1 MKIALCFSGLPRML
15 KETYPYWMNCI
26 ILKYK
31 PDIFIHTWKQDFD
44 VEHTLHSLYHPII
57 LRVESSKAFDT
68 SIYIDRIWPH
78 RTTPNGVLN
87 QWYSVKQ
94 SISFKDEYEALT
106 TDTYDIVV
114 RARFDWY
121 LREINFEVN
130 DYVNVANTPGLV
142 EHKFNYN
149 NQQHIGISDQFAYG
163 SSHIMNIYAK
173 LFGNIPFLYQ
183 TKEVDFC
190 SELLLKAHLI
200 ENQIEVKEHLFQN
213 GITRM
218 TGIVP

>member
-1 MKIALCFSGLPRML
+1 ML
-15 KETYPYWMNCI
+15 TDTYPYWMNCI
-26 ILKYK
+26 ISKYN
-31 PDIFIHTWKQDFD
+31 PDIFIHTWKQDVD
-44 VEHTLHSLYHPII
+44 VEHILHSLYHPII
-57 LRVESSKAFDT
+57 LKIDSPKIFDT
-68 SIYIDRIWPH
+68 LMYVDRIWPH

-94 SISFKDEYEALT
+94 SISLKDEYETAT
-106 TDTYDIVV
+106 NETYDIVI

-121 LREINFEVN
+121 LKEVNFEINNTVN
-130 DYVNVANTPGLV
+130 IAATPGLSG
-142 EHKFNYN
+142 HRFNYN
-149 NQQHIGISDQFAYG
+149 NQPYIGISDQFAYG

-173 LFGNIPFLYQ
+173 LFDNIPFLYQ

-200 ENQIEVKEHLFQN
+200 ENQVEVKEHLFQN